1 MTTTNS
7 ICNTVAAVIDE
18 LQRPCMRCMG
28 ISNKPCAHC
37 DDRGWNASKDLNT
50 IIMNVKY
57 PLTIVFKNDMI
68 GWSAEVALDGD
79 MPTGTDRTAYDNPV
93 YAIYEALFEALT
105 DKLGAGHMGE
115 LESQA
120 KTVKLPRRTRGR
132 GRPIKSV
139 RTVQESV
146 KWLQPGSES

>member
-57 PLTIVFKNDMI
+57 PLTIVLENDMI
-68 GWSAEVALDGD
+68 GWHASVAFDGK
-79 MPTGTDRTAYDNPV
+79 PLIFNNKIIYETPV
-93 YAIYEALFEALT
+93 DAIYAALFEALT
-105 DKLGAGHMGE
+105 DKLGTNKIGQLNSKH
-115 LESQA
+115 
-120 KTVKLPRRTRGR
+120 TYKLTRRTRGR
-132 GRPIKSV
+132 GRRIK
-139 RTVQESV
+139 TVQESV
-146 KWLQPGSES
+146 QWLLPQESE